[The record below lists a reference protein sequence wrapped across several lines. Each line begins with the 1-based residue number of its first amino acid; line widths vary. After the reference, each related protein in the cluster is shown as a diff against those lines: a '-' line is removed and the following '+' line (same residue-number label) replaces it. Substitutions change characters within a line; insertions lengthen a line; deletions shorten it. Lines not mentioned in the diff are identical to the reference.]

1 MEPANSPSSE
11 RQVIAVLRTPEEAEL
26 VARRL
31 VDAGVPQSKI
41 SVDEQRDE
49 AAALR
54 AEMRAEL
61 TESVASPQAALIANK
76 SGNRG
81 FLLTFSI
88 AATVAIVLSFPL
100 ALIDFGLSSYW
111 TRWITTVLVLLALA
125 FVVSLVLGLAWG
137 SPAVDQPAAA
147 HRGTVIRVAADDD
160 RVKQIL
166 IDAHPIRVDE
176 VTAAGEPAGSVFNES
191 AAAEP
196 DTLGGKVAETV
207 EHMKDESNK
216 PR

>member
-1 MEPANSPSSE
+1 MEPANSPGTE
-11 RQVIAVLRTPEEAEL
+11 RQVIAVLRTPEEAQR
-26 VARRL
+26 VARQL
-31 VDAGVPQSKI
+31 VDAGVPESRI
-41 SVDEQRDE
+41 SVDQERDE
-49 AAALR
+49 APALR

-61 TESVASPQAALIANK
+61 TESVASPQAALIAHK

-81 FLLTFSI
+81 FLVTFSI
-88 AATVAIVLSFPL
+88 AAAVAIVLSFPL

-111 TRWITTVLVLLALA
+111 TRWIATVLVLLALA

-166 IDAHPIRVDE
+166 IDADPIRVDE
-176 VTAAGEPAGSVFNES
+176 ITAAGEPAGSVFDET
-191 AAAEP
+191 AADP
-196 DTLGGKVAETV
+196 DTLRGKVSETV

>member
-1 MEPANSPSSE
+1 MEPANTAGSE
-11 RQVIAVLRTPEEAEL
+11 RHVIAVLRTAEEAER

-31 VDAGVPQSKI
+31 VDAGVPESKI
-41 SVDEQRDE
+41 SVDEPRDE
-49 AAALR
+49 GPALR

-61 TESVASPQAALIANK
+61 TESVASPQAALIAHK

-111 TRWITTVLVLLALA
+111 TRWITTVLVLLAVA
-125 FVVSLVLGLAWG
+125 FVVSLVLGLTWG

-147 HRGTVIRVAADDD
+147 HRGTVIRIAEDND

-166 IDAHPIRVDE
+166 IDADPIRVDE

-191 AAAEP
+191 VAADPEN
-196 DTLGGKVAETV
+196 LGGKVSDTV
-207 EHMKDESNK
+207 DHMRDESQK